1 MFKKSPPKRLAFTMN
16 NYFLALFLFA
26 AFYRFFGI
34 SIKMTSII
42 SIMLSIIKYIRIF
55 ITMVTPE
62 KKMSI
67 EFLRGNILKVNYNAD
82 IFDSDDESEDLGE
95 IKEQKASDQNPNI
108 SSNGIKEDGYFL
120 LKYGDE
126 KKKWTKVEAVT
137 NVSFQRGPI
146 VIEELETT
154 SEPKEIPKREE
165 IHIEEKPKPII
176 VDVDIE
182 LQTDIADV
190 AGEPEIEE
198 MILYKDD
205 DNMVLMNIYPYNRG
219 HLEVV
224 PRKHYTDLNELKPDE
239 LKNFF
244 LLVQKTITL
253 IREVIKP
260 DGINLGF
267 NLGKAAGSSVE
278 HLHLHLVP
286 RFKFEGGFM
295 ETVASTRV
303 ISENLD
309 ETYKRYMKEI
319 QLLR

>member
-1 MFKKSPPKRLAFTMN
+1 MARLILEVMKLDPERRSAINLRYQPTLIELIKKLGLKISSYNRLEEPEDQRKIEGGSINWGVTQAINKIGEVPDVIYHTGDWGKEPIIALIGCDAVDVAKMAIC
-16 NYFLALFLFA
+16 LAQLYSIRKPEVLFA
-26 AFYRFFGI
+26 PTRSLYSDKKLTTSCIFCGI
-34 SIKMTSII
+34 SK
-42 SIMLSIIKYIRIF
+42 
-55 ITMVTPE
+55 
-62 KKMSI
+62 
-67 EFLRGNILKVNYNAD
+67 
-82 IFDSDDESEDLGE
+82 
-95 IKEQKASDQNPNI
+95 
-108 SSNGIKEDGYFL
+108 
-120 LKYGDE
+120 
-126 KKKWTKVEAVT
+126 
-137 NVSFQRGPI
+137 
-146 VIEELETT
+146 
-154 SEPKEIPKREE
+154 
-165 IHIEEKPKPII
+165 
-176 VDVDIE
+176 
-182 LQTDIADV
+182 
-190 AGEPEIEE
+190 GEPEIEE

>member
-1 MFKKSPPKRLAFTMN
+1 MFKKSPPKRPAFTMN

-198 MILYKDD
+198 ISETIKSENIEIPKPEPEAVKLEIKKDKSR
-205 DNMVLMNIYPYNRG
+205 YNVGGRNPSRNTS
-219 HLEVV
+219 EQIR
-224 PRKHYTDLNELKPDE
+224 PELKRSRG
-239 LKNFF
+239 
-244 LLVQKTITL
+244 T
-253 IREVIKP
+253 
-260 DGINLGF
+260 
-267 NLGKAAGSSVE
+267 
-278 HLHLHLVP
+278 
-286 RFKFEGGFM
+286 
-295 ETVASTRV
+295 
-303 ISENLD
+303 ENKYNI
-309 ETYKRYMKEI
+309 ETYKNYEKEDVTKLI
-319 QLLR
+319 KKISGPSRDFFGFEITPNSIGKQYYCLIFHYPRNKIKIFLAKDVLDL